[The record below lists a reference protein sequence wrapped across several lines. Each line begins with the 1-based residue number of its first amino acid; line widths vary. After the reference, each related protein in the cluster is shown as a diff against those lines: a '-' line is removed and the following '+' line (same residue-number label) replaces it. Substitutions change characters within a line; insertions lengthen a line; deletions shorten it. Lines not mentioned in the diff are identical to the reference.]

1 MEETTSR
8 NLESTQ
14 EIMTSDDNSSE
25 PDQAMSVDTRMNDV
39 ALKKIMSLM
48 FGNVCSLQEGR
59 VLGSLIL
66 ALANQMARG
75 LVFVQQYILVSSHTV
90 ARSRFFFL
98 SVVIVFGS
106 KVESEQLGNYPFPL
120 NEQQPTYKKLGL
132 ELGLAGGRE
141 ATRCAVAPI
150 LTLILVF

>member
-25 PDQAMSVDTRMNDV
+25 LDLAMSVDTRMNDV

-48 FGNVCSLQEGR
+48 FGDVCSLQEVR
-59 VLGSLIL
+59 VLGSLML

-75 LVFVQQYILVSSHTV
+75 LVLCNNIFLSHLIASTF
-90 ARSRFFFL
+90 AFFFPEHCNCL
-98 SVVIVFGS
+98 RI
-106 KVESEQLGNYPFPL
+106 K
-120 NEQQPTYKKLGL
+120 
-132 ELGLAGGRE
+132 GR
-141 ATRCAVAPI
+141 I
-150 LTLILVF
+150 